1 MTHKVTDANFQEKVL
16 DVEGVVVVDFWAA
29 WCGPCIALGPVL
41 EQVGKELKDK
51 ALVMKLNVDDNSKT
65 AQKYQIRS
73 IPNVK
78 IFKDGE
84 VVKDMIGVMPKESYL
99 EAIKSVTNSAS
110 KLSQKE

>member
-1 MTHKVTDANFQEKVL
+1 MTHKVTDDDFQEKVL
-16 DVEGVVVVDFWAA
+16 DAEGVVVVDFWAA

-41 EQVGKELKDK
+41 EDVGKELKDK
-51 ALVMKLNVDDNSKT
+51 ATVMKLNVDENGKT

-84 VVKDMIGVMPKESYL
+84 VVKDLVGVMPKASYIDAVESL
-99 EAIKSVTNSAS
+99 K
-110 KLSQKE
+110 

>member
-1 MTHKVTDANFQEKVL
+1 MTNKVTDADFQEKVL
-16 DVEGVVVVDFWAA
+16 DAEGVVVVDFWAA

-41 EQVGKELKDK
+41 EQVGKDSDGK
-51 ALVMKLNVDDNSKT
+51 ATVMKLNVDENNST

-84 VVKDMIGVMPKESYL
+84 VVKDMVGLMPKESYL
-99 EAIKSVTNSAS
+99 EAIESVA
-110 KLSQKE
+110 

>member
-1 MTHKVTDANFQEKVL
+1 MTNKVTDADFKEKVL
-16 DVEGVVVVDFWAA
+16 DAEGVVVVDFWAA

-41 EQVGKELKDK
+41 EQVGKDSKDK
-51 ALVMKLNVDDNSKT
+51 ATVMKLNVDENNAT

-84 VVKDMIGVMPKESYL
+84 VVKDLVGLMPKESYL
-99 EAIKSVTNSAS
+99 EAIESLV
-110 KLSQKE
+110 

>member
-1 MTHKVTDANFQEKVL
+1 MTHKVTDADFQEKVL
-16 DVEGVVVVDFWAA
+16 DAEGVVLVDFWAA

-51 ALVMKLNVDDNSKT
+51 ATVMKLNVDENRAT

-84 VVKDMIGVMPKESYL
+84 VVKDLIGVMPKESYL
-99 EAIKSVTNSAS
+99 EAVEN
-110 KLSQKE
+110 L

>member
-1 MTHKVTDANFQEKVL
+1 MTSKVTDADFKEKVL
-16 DVEGVVVVDFWAA
+16 DAEGVVVVDFWAA

-41 EQVGKELKDK
+41 EQVGKDLDGK
-51 ALVMKLNVDDNSKT
+51 ATVMKLNVDENGKT

-84 VVKDMIGVMPKESYL
+84 VVKDLVGVMPKASYIDAVESV
-99 EAIKSVTNSAS
+99 S
-110 KLSQKE
+110 